1 MVMSVLI
8 KKLWRTIGSTRGQF
22 LAVVAVVTVGITV
35 YIAMSTAYYNLNR
48 SQAAFYAEND
58 FVDYYF
64 HVVRAPQQIIRQVEA
79 IPGVEKVTGRIQ
91 KDVSILKEDHQRATA
106 RLISYPLPV
115 DNEINRFRLEKGR
128 LFEKYPQGGGIEV
141 LVDPKYF
148 DANLHSFNDEIRIVA
163 EGKQVFLT
171 VTGTAVSPETIVTMK
186 DASTMMPDPAT
197 FGIIMMPHN
206 QAEQILGLDG
216 EINQVVITFAPGAD
230 EKAVADQVKKVL
242 EPYGNLASYPRKD
255 QLSHAILQ
263 GEIDSLKAIAGF
275 MPAIFLGIAAAIQFV
290 MLGRMVKAQRL
301 QIGVMK
307 AMGYSSEQIM
317 FHYTGYALAVAL
329 AGALLGIL
337 LGLGLASVL
346 SRTYAQFFNLPET
359 ISGAN
364 YRAVFYGLLLAVV
377 VSLAAGLLAVRG
389 VVKVRPAE
397 SMRPEPPGGTSRMFL
412 EKWPWFWQRLDTTW
426 KLSLRT
432 INRKRGR
439 FGITLLGV
447 IFAVGLLVLSL
458 FTNDAVDY
466 MIQKHF
472 FEEQNYDLLVRFNQP
487 VKEHELYNISRL
499 EGVVKTEPLFEIPV
513 RIHLNGRSEDELLL
527 GLSPDTT
534 MKKLVGNDEKPLTLP
549 ENGFL
554 ISART
559 AKRLGVKIGDR
570 VEVET
575 LLGIGPTRRT
585 SLTVAGVNRQFVG
598 GGSYISLNLA
608 NQVMQESG
616 VMSGAMLKVDPGQA
630 GRVEQEL
637 SDMTGVSSISSKRK
651 ELDNLKNSMD
661 SMIYSVAM
669 MVVFAVLL
677 GFAIVYNASVISF
690 AERRRE
696 LATLRVA
703 GFTNK
708 EVSSLLFK
716 ENLLQSL
723 LGVALGLP
731 FGRFLTEWFIQGVS
745 TDLYTLPIVIYPQ
758 TYLFAALGGI
768 VFIMAAHFLA
778 ARGISRLELV
788 EVLKNSD

>member
-1 MVMSVLI
+1 MSVLTR
-8 KKLWRTIGSTRGQF
+8 KLWRTIKSTKGQF
-22 LAVVAVVTVGITV
+22 LAVAAVVTVGITV

-58 FVDYYF
+58 FADYYF
-64 HVVRAPQQIIRQVEA
+64 HVVRAPQQITRQVEA
-79 IPGVEKVTGRIQ
+79 IPGVGKVTGRIQ
-91 KDVSILKEDHQRATA
+91 KDVPILKEDHQRATA
-106 RLISYPLPV
+106 RLISCPLPV
-115 DNEINRFRLEKGR
+115 ENEINRFRLEKGR

-148 DANLHSFNDEIRIVA
+148 DVNLQSFNDKISIVA

-171 VTGTAVSPETIVTMK
+171 VTGTAVSPETIITMK

-206 QAEQILGLDG
+206 QAEQILGLNG
-216 EINQVVITFAPGAD
+216 EINQVVITCVPGAD
-230 EKAVADQVKKVL
+230 EKVVANQVKEIL

-263 GEIDSLKAIAGF
+263 VEIDSLKAIAGF

-307 AMGYSSEQIM
+307 AMGYSNGQII

-359 ISGAN
+359 ISGVSYTAIS
-364 YRAVFYGLLLAVV
+364 YGLFLSVA

-389 VVKVRPAE
+389 VIKVRPAE
-397 SMRPEPPGGTSRMFL
+397 SMRSEPPGGTGRVFL
-412 EKWPWFWQRLDTTW
+412 EGWPWLWERLDATW
-426 KLSLRT
+426 KMSLRT

-439 FGITLLGV
+439 SGIALLGV
-447 IFAVGLLVLSL
+447 VFAVGLLVLSL
-458 FTNDAVDY
+458 FMNDAVDY
-466 MIQKHF
+466 MIKKHF
-472 FEEQNYDLLVRFNQP
+472 FEEQRYDLLVRFNQP
-487 VKEHELYNISRL
+487 VKDHELYNISRL
-499 EGVVKTEPLFEIPV
+499 DGVVKTEPLFEIPV
-513 RIHLNGRSEDELLL
+513 KIHLNGRSEDDLLL
-527 GLSPDTT
+527 GLPPDATL
-534 MKKLVGNDEKPLTLP
+534 KKLVGNDEKHLALP
-549 ENGFL
+549 EDGIL

-559 AKRLGVKIGDR
+559 AKRLGLKTGDR

-575 LLGIGPTRRT
+575 LLGIGSARWTT
-585 SLTVAGVNRQFVG
+585 LTVAGVNRQLVG
-598 GGSYISLNLA
+598 GGSYISLDLA

-616 VMSGAMLKVDPGQA
+616 VVSGAMLKVDPGQA

-637 SDMTGVSSISSKRK
+637 SDMTGVSSISSQRK
-651 ELDNLKNSMD
+651 ELENLNNSMD
-661 SMIYSVAM
+661 SMIYSVTM
-669 MVVFAVLL
+669 MVVFAALL

-696 LATLRVA
+696 LATLRVV
-703 GFTNK
+703 GFTNQ
-708 EVSSLLFK
+708 EVSSLLLK

-731 FGRFLTEWFIQGVS
+731 FGRFMAEWFVQGVS

-758 TYLFAALGGI
+758 TYLFSALGGI
-768 VFIMAAHFLA
+768 MFIMAAHFLA

>member
-1 MVMSVLI
+1 MNVLTR
-8 KKLWRTIGSTRGQF
+8 KLRRTIGSTRGQF
-22 LAVVAVVTVGITV
+22 LAVAAVVTVGITV

-58 FVDYYF
+58 FADYYF
-64 HVVRAPQQIIRQVEA
+64 HVVRAPQQITRQVEA
-79 IPGVEKVTGRIQ
+79 VPGVEKVTGRIQ
-91 KDVSILKEDHQRATA
+91 KDVPILKEDHQRATA

-115 DNEINRFRLEKGR
+115 DSEINRFRLETGR

-148 DANLHSFNDEIRIVA
+148 DANLHSFNDEISIVA

-171 VTGTAVSPETIVTMK
+171 VTGTATSPETIITMK
-186 DASTMMPDPAT
+186 DAGTMMPDPAT

-216 EINQVVITFAPGAD
+216 EINQVVITCAPGAD
-230 EKAVADQVKKVL
+230 EKVVANQVKEIL

-275 MPAIFLGIAAAIQFV
+275 MPAIFLSIAAAIQFV

-307 AMGYSSEQIM
+307 AMGYTSGQIM
-317 FHYTGYALAVAL
+317 FHYTSYALAVAL

-337 LGLGLASVL
+337 LGLGLASVM

-359 ISGAN
+359 ISGVN
-364 YRAVFYGLLLAVV
+364 YRAVSYGLLLSVA
-377 VSLAAGLLAVRG
+377 VSLGAGLLAVRG

-397 SMRPEPPGGTSRMFL
+397 SMRPEPPGGIGRMFL
-412 EKWPWFWQRLDTTW
+412 EGWPWIWQRLDATW
-426 KLSLRT
+426 KISLRT

-447 IFAVGLLVLSL
+447 VFAVGLLVLSL
-458 FTNDAVDY
+458 FMNDAVDY
-466 MIQKHF
+466 MIKKHF
-472 FEEQNYDLLVRFNQP
+472 FEEQRYDLLVRFNQP
-487 VKEHELYNISRL
+487 VKEQELYNISRL

-513 RIHLNGRSEDELLL
+513 KIYLNGRSEDDLLL
-527 GLSPDTT
+527 GLPPDTT
-534 MKKLVGNDEKPLTLP
+534 LKKLVGIDEKHLALP
-549 ENGFL
+549 EDGIL
-554 ISART
+554 VSART
-559 AKRLGVKIGDR
+559 AKRLGLETGDW

-575 LLGIGPTRRT
+575 LLGLGPARWTT
-585 SLTVAGVNRQFVG
+585 LTVAGVNRQLVG
-598 GGSYISLNLA
+598 GGSYISLDLA
-608 NQVMQESG
+608 NRVMQESG
-616 VMSGAMLKVDPGQA
+616 VVSGAMLKVDPGKT
-630 GRVEQEL
+630 GSVEQEL
-637 SDMTGVSSISSKRK
+637 SDMTGVSSISSQRK
-651 ELDNLKNSMD
+651 ELDNLNNSMD
-661 SMIYSVAM
+661 SMIYSVTM
-669 MVVFAVLL
+669 MIVFAALL

-696 LATLRVA
+696 LATLRVV
-703 GFTNK
+703 GFTNP

-731 FGRFLTEWFIQGVS
+731 FGRFMTEWFVQGVS

-758 TYLFAALGGI
+758 TYLFSALGG
-768 VFIMAAHFLA
+768 VMFIMAAHFLA